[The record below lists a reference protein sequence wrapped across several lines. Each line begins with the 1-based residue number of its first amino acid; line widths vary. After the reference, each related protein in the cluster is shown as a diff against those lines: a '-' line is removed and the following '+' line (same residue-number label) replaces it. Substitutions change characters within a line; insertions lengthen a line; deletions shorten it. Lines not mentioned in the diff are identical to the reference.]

1 MSLHVGLKNVTKLV
15 IFPTIAQLVCVARKE
30 TRPQPDEE
38 HKEPTL
44 LEKWADF
51 VKISHTVFAL
61 PFALSATVLAA
72 RAQHA
77 GLEES
82 LQENHIAMKH
92 GWPGWKLFFLIIL
105 AMVTARTCAM
115 AFNRI
120 VDRKFDALNPRTKN
134 RHLPTGQ
141 ISLISAWTLCLL
153 SGALFISTTFGIDQ
167 IRELN
172 QGTLICFMLSPVAL
186 LFILGYSFTKR
197 FTDFTH
203 IFLGIA
209 LAISPIGAWLAV
221 NGSFDFTGSIKHSAI
236 IPTLLAMIVVLWL
249 IGFDII
255 YAIQDF
261 KFDRTH
267 KLHSIVVRWG
277 PDNALNVAFFTHII
291 MLILMLLFGILA
303 GFKMSYWIGLLIVSC
318 CIGLEH
324 WIARKRSLD
333 WVQKAFFNLNAIISL
348 VFLAMVVTEVSI
360 VPKFIS
366 WRLW

>member
-1 MSLHVGLKNVTKLV
+1 MG
-15 IFPTIAQLVCVARKE
+15 VARKE
-30 TRPQPDEE
+30 TRPQSDEE
-38 HKEPTL
+38 PQEPNL

-72 RAQHA
+72 RAQYA
-77 GLEES
+77 GLEKDVQATN
-82 LQENHIAMKH
+82 LAMEH
-92 GWPGWKLFFLIIL
+92 GWPGWKLFGLILL
-105 AMVTARTCAM
+105 AMITARTCAM

-134 RHLPTGQ
+134 RHLPAGE
-141 ISLISAWTLCLL
+141 ISLASAWTLCLL
-153 SGALFISTTFGIDQ
+153 SGALFIGTTYGIDQ
-167 IRELN
+167 MREAN
-172 QGTLICFMLSPVAL
+172 QGQLVCFILSPVAL

-209 LAISPIGAWLAV
+209 LAISPVGAWLAV
-221 NGSFDFTGSIKHSAI
+221 NGSLDFSGTIKHSAI
-236 IPTLLAMIVVLWL
+236 IPTLLALIVVLWL
-249 IGFDII
+249 IGFDTI

-277 PDNALNVAFFTHII
+277 PDNALNVAFFIHII
-291 MLILMLLFGILA
+291 MLMLMLLFGILA
-303 GFKMSYWIGLLIVSC
+303 GFMMSYWIGLLVIAC
-318 CIGLEH
+318 CLGLEH

-333 WVQKAFFNLNAIISL
+333 WVQKAFFNLNAIIGL
-348 VFLAMVVTEVSI
+348 VFLAMVITEVSI